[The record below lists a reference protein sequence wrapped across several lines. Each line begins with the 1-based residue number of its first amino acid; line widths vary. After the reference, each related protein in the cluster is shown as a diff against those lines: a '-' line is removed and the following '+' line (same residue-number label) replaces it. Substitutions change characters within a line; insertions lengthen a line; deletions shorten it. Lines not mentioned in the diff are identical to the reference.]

1 MAAIAAHLCRLYL
14 TGTST
19 HWTTTT
25 SLNEISGGADTSFQ
39 FPIGTVSA
47 ERAQVLDPTTAQDFD
62 DDLGTT
68 VAPDT
73 LDHLFGIANFN
84 SAVTNSPI
92 KVGGSTGVH
101 YLPLYEVGT
110 VKDFSISVSADVL
123 DKSTMDGGT
132 FRDKLAGLVDLSGS
146 LTLLETPNQD
156 YDPSGDDIKLF
167 DLLSDG
173 TPKVLEIKFDPDSTE
188 VFRAF
193 IIIESYE
200 NTGAVDGLVETSI
213 SFQGALQS
221 TTETGTTTGSAYS
234 FGDIG
239 S

>member
-1 MAAIAAHLCRLYL
+1 MAAIAAHLCRLYM
-14 TGTST
+14 TGTSSPA
-19 HWTTTT
+19 T
-25 SLNEISGGADTSFQ
+25 SGALNDLGGGFSWQIPKSGNKQ
-39 FPIGTVSA
+39 I
-47 ERAQVLDPTTAQDFD
+47 LDPSYAHSFD
-62 DDLGTT
+62 DGVSTVPHGTI
-68 VAPDT
+68 
-73 LDHLFGIANFN
+73 DHLFGIVNTPSGE
-84 SAVTNSPI
+84 SAVNIQDI
-92 KVGGSTGVH
+92 K
-101 YLPLYEVGT
+101 YLPKYEVGT
-110 VKDFSISVSADVL
+110 VTDFSISVSSDIL
-123 DKSTMDGGT
+123 DRSTMDGGT
-132 FRDKLAGLVDLSGS
+132 FRDKMNGLIDLSGS

-156 YDPSGDDIKLF
+156 YNTTVTPPPELGEIKLF

-173 TPKVLEIKFDPDSTE
+173 TPKVLEIKFDPDSNQ

-221 TTETGTTTGSAYS
+221 TSETGTTTGSAYS